1 MQNDVT
7 TALQHYHAHFDNVR
21 YLAIAEFIAA
31 NLYADRTDARVVN
44 LLISTQNAALELCG
58 HPHHSGAGHTLA
70 VHCGNHFLSLHT
82 IDAMRDFLHL
92 FKEDDA
98 RIDDFELTAKA
109 ILKAYSGLDDI
120 KTAVAH
126 ANGVHGWQG
135 RMAYDLLAAADYF
148 IRAAVQLLSHED
160 AAYTHEKLRGGL
172 NRITGALYEGIRHS
186 PEPSR
191 YNFKSIYFPDECD
204 R

>member
-126 ANGVHGWQG
+126 ANGVHGWRG
-135 RMAYDLLAAADYF
+135 RMAYDFLAAS
-148 IRAAVQLLSHED
+148 AALVVASSQLLMEGELS
-160 AAYTHEKLRGGL
+160 YIHEKLQSSFQL
-172 NRITGALYEGIRHS
+172 LIGALHEGVRGCDN
-186 PEPSR
+186 PSWFD
-191 YNFKSIYFPDECD
+191 FKTVRFPDEHG